1 MTSILTTILTTIG
14 FFILILLLIVRIID
28 PKIQTEK
35 EIIAH
40 GCAYYD
46 PQTANFKWKD
56 AK

>member
-1 MTSILTTILTTIG
+1 MTSILTTIG
-14 FFILILLLIVRIID
+14 FFILILLPLVMTITD
-28 PKIQTEK
+28 PKTHTEK